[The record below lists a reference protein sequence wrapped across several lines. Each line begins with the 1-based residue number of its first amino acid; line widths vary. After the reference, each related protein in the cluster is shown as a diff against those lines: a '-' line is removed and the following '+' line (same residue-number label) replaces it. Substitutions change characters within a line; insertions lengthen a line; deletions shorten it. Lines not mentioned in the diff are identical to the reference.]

1 MRRIIP
7 AIILSITV
15 FFLGS
20 KSFAQKNL
28 NVDSLISTFKT
39 LTLPNSKIETGFLLI
54 KHYNRTQPDSC
65 AIYID
70 LIKDLVQKSTNKKHQ
85 AKYLLV
91 QANHFQNTGRFQE
104 SVKSNEAAIL
114 VYEEIK
120 DIQGLASAYN
130 SLGLS
135 YKKNSG
141 DDTDVKAFSNK
152 ALEYE
157 KKALQYYLECEDFD
171 GLLRVY
177 SNIGIIFRDLKQFKE
192 ALAEYEKGIALAK
205 KMKYD
210 GYSLGILKANLSQIY
225 LDYYKDHNK
234 AIALLNEALDNYRK
248 NGIRT
253 SMEHAYRNI
262 SYNYT
267 ALGDYKKGIE
277 NALIATQIANEVK
290 DPHRQIMAYSALHH
304 AQKKA
309 GLYKESLDNLEH
321 LNDIEHDLLSKEKTA
336 IISEMAIR
344 FETVKK
350 DAKISALNAD
360 AEFDQLQ
367 KIAISIGAILLLM
380 VATVVIFGILQKRK
394 RELYIAE
401 QERIIETGKL
411 KNSELK
417 LEHKQKEL
425 TAKILQLARK
435 NEFLNS
441 LETEVESLKENVDDS
456 VKKASNKISRLIKR
470 DVKDD
475 QQWEDF
481 AAEFS
486 SLNQGFLDKLIA
498 KYGAFTKSEVRLV
511 SLLKMNLSSKDIAD
525 TLNISDEG
533 IKKARYRLRKKLQLE
548 SDDGLQSYILS
559 FA

>member
-7 AIILSITV
+7 AIIISFVIS
-15 FFLGS
+15 FSGS

-28 NVDSLISTFKT
+28 NLDSLILTFKT
-39 LTLPNSKIETGFLLI
+39 AALPDSKIETGFLLI
-54 KHYNRTQPDSC
+54 EHYNRTQPDSC

-70 LIKDLVQKSTNKKHQ
+70 LVKDLIQKSTNKKHR

-91 QANHFQNTGRFQE
+91 QANHFQNTGRFKE

-114 VYEEIK
+114 IYEELK
-120 DIQGLASAYN
+120 DKQGLASAYN

-141 DDTDVKAFSNK
+141 DDNELKAFSNK

-177 SNIGIIFRDLKQFKE
+177 SNIGIIYRDLKKFKE
-192 ALAEYEKGIALAK
+192 AQAEYEKGIALAK
-205 KMKYD
+205 EKNYD

-225 LDYYKDHNK
+225 LDYEKDHHK
-234 AIALLNEALDNYRK
+234 AIGLLNEALDNYRN
-248 NGIRT
+248 NGVRT

-267 ALGDYKKGIE
+267 ALGNYPKGIE
-277 NALIATQIANEVK
+277 NALIAIQIAEEVK
-290 DPHRQIMAYSALHH
+290 DPHRQIMAYSALYH

-321 LNDIEHDLLSKEKTA
+321 LNDIQHTLLSKEKTA

-350 DAKISALNAD
+350 DARIKVLNANAKLD
-360 AEFDQLQ
+360 RLQ
-367 KIAISIGAILLLM
+367 KIALIIGAILLAM
-380 VATVVIFGILQKRK
+380 IAAAVIFGMRQKRK
-394 RELYIAE
+394 RELEIT
-401 QERIIETGKL
+401 EREKIIEAGKL
-411 KNSELK
+411 KNTELE

-425 TAKILQLARK
+425 IAKVLQLARK
-435 NEFLNS
+435 NEFLQS
-441 LETEVESLKENVDDS
+441 LESEISVLKGNVDNS
-456 VKKASNKISRLIKR
+456 VNRASARISRLIKG
-470 DVKDD
+470 DIQDD
-475 QQWEDF
+475 EQWEQF

-486 SLNQGFLDKLIA
+486 NLNQGFLDKLTA
-498 KYGAFTKSEVRLV
+498 AFGSFSKSEVRLI

-525 TLNISDEG
+525 TLNITDAG
-533 IKKARYRLRKKLQLE
+533 IKKARYRLRKKLELNSE
-548 SDDGLQSYILS
+548 DDIQGYLIS
-559 FA
+559 FT

>member
-1 MRRIIP
+1 
-7 AIILSITV
+7 
-15 FFLGS
+15 LGS